1 MTARFRPKITLAETK
16 VDWHHPTHIRFG
28 PGRIKE
34 LPEVCWHL
42 GISAPLIVTD
52 RGVSRLPFVKSIIRL
67 NIEESIFTAVFSD
80 IFSEP
85 DFDTVKKGAEVLRQG
100 RHDGIIAI
108 GGGSALDAAKAIC
121 LAAAAGPSR
130 IWAFTSGGAGHA
142 VIHKTLIPIIAVPT
156 TAGTGSEVDANA
168 VIKDTVSS
176 RKISIFHPELMPKV
190 VIADP
195 ELTRRLIPFLTA
207 ATGMD
212 ALSHNIEALSSPVF
226 HPVLD
231 GVAMQGI
238 FYIKEGLLPAFYSGR
253 NIKARTYTM
262 AASIMGAIAFDK
274 GLGAGHAVSHAIG
287 GMFKV
292 HHGRVIGTLLPYVLM
307 MNRARIKD
315 KISRAAR
322 YLDLPGQNFTAFVN
336 WVTDLKIEMGMPA
349 NLKEL
354 GIRKQHIS
362 DIAQKA
368 LEDANIHTNP
378 VKMDAKKMEDL
389 LTHALKG

>member
-34 LPEVCWHL
+34 LPGVCWLL
-42 GISAPLIVTD
+42 GMSAPLIVTD
-52 RGVSRLPFVKSIIRL
+52 HGVSKLPFVKSIIRL
-67 NIEESIFTAVFSD
+67 NREESIFTAVFSD

-85 DFDTVKKGAEVLRQG
+85 DFDTVKKGAEALRKG
-100 RHDGIIAI
+100 NHDGIIAI

-121 LAAAAGPSR
+121 LAAAAGPAR
-130 IWAFTSGGAGHA
+130 IWEFTSGGPGHA
-142 VIHKTLIPIIAVPT
+142 VIHKTLMPIIAVPT

-168 VIKDTVSS
+168 VISDTVSS
-176 RKISIFHPELMPKV
+176 RKISIYHPELMPKV

-212 ALSHNIEALSSPVF
+212 ALSHNIEALSSQVF

-274 GLGAGHAVSHAIG
+274 GLGVGHAVSHAIG

-307 MNRARIKD
+307 LNQARIKD
-315 KISRAAR
+315 KMSRAAR
-322 YLDLPGQNFTAFVN
+322 YLDLPGHSFEAFVN

-354 GIRKQHIS
+354 GIRKRHIP

-378 VKMDAKKMEDL
+378 VKMDAKKLEAL
-389 LTHALKG
+389 LNHALTG

>member
-28 PGRIKE
+28 PGRVKE
-34 LPEVCWHL
+34 LPKVCWQL
-42 GISAPLIVTD
+42 GITAPLIVTD
-52 RGVSRLPFVKSIIRL
+52 RGVARLPFVKSVIGL
-67 NIEESIFTAVFSD
+67 NQKESIFTAIFSD
-80 IFSEP
+80 LFSEP

-108 GGGSALDAAKAIC
+108 GGGSAIDAAKAIC
-121 LAAAAGPSR
+121 LAAAAGPSG
-130 IWAFTSGGAGHA
+130 IWDFTYGRSAPG
-142 VIHKTLIPIIAVPT
+142 VIPKPLIPIIAVPT

-168 VIKDTVSS
+168 VISDLESS
-176 RKISIFHPELMPKV
+176 RKISIYHPDLMPRT

-274 GLGAGHAVSHAIG
+274 GLGTGHAVSHAIG

-292 HHGRVIGTLLPYVLM
+292 HHGRVIGTLLPYVLEF
-307 MNRARIKD
+307 NRPRIKE
-315 KISRAAR
+315 KMARAAR
-322 YLDLPGQNFTAFVN
+322 YLDLPGQDFTAFVN
-336 WVTDLKIEMGMPA
+336 WVTDLKIEMGLPA
-349 NLKEL
+349 NLSEL
-354 GIRKQHIS
+354 GIRNQHIP

-378 VKMDAKKMEDL
+378 VKMDAQKTMDL
-389 LTHALKG
+389 LKTALT

>member
-34 LPEVCWHL
+34 LPEVCWQL

-52 RGVSRLPFVKSIIRL
+52 QGVSKLPFVKSIIRW
-67 NIEESIFTAVFSD
+67 NKKESIFTAVFSD

-85 DFDTVKKGAEVLRQG
+85 DFDTVKKGAEVLIQG

-108 GGGSALDAAKAIC
+108 GGGSALDASKAIC

-130 IWAFTSGGAGHA
+130 IWAFTSGGHDHA
-142 VIHKTLIPIIAVPT
+142 VIHKTLIPIIAIPT

-168 VIKDTVSS
+168 VISDTISS
-176 RKISIFHPELMPKV
+176 RKISIYHPDLIPRV

-195 ELTRRLIPFLTA
+195 ELTRGLIPFLTA

-274 GLGAGHAVSHAIG
+274 GLGVGHAVSHAIG

-307 MNRARIKD
+307 LNRPRIKD
-315 KISRAAR
+315 KMSRAAR
-322 YLDLPGQNFTAFVN
+322 YLDLPGHSFEAFVN
-336 WVTDLKIEMGMPA
+336 WVADLKIEMGMPA

-354 GIRKQHIS
+354 GIRKRHIS

-378 VKMDAKKMEDL
+378 VKMDAKKLEDL
-389 LTHALKG
+389 LAQALKG

>member
-1 MTARFRPKITLAETK
+1 MNTRFRPKITLAETK
-16 VDWHHPTHIRFG
+16 ADWHHPTHIRFG

-34 LPEVCWHL
+34 LPGVCWLL
-42 GISAPLIVTD
+42 GMSAPLIVTD
-52 RGVSRLPFVKSIIRL
+52 HGVAKLPFVKSIIRW
-67 NIEESIFTAVFSD
+67 NMEESIFTAVFSH

-85 DFDTVKKGAEVLRQG
+85 DFDTVKKGAEALRKG
-100 RHDGIIAI
+100 NHDGIIAI

-130 IWAFTSGGAGHA
+130 IWEFTSGRPCHA
-142 VIHKTLIPIIAVPT
+142 PIHKTLIPIIAVPT

-168 VIKDTVSS
+168 VISDTISS

-226 HPVLD
+226 HPILD

-274 GLGAGHAVSHAIG
+274 GLGVGHAVSHAIG

-307 MNRARIKD
+307 LNRARIKD
-315 KISRAAR
+315 KMSRAAR
-322 YLDLPGQNFTAFVN
+322 YLDLPGHSFEAFVN
-336 WVTDLKIEMGMPA
+336 WVTGLKIEMGMPA

-354 GIRKQHIS
+354 GIRKRHIP

-378 VKMDAKKMEDL
+378 VKMDAKKLEDL

>member
-1 MTARFRPKITLAETK
+1 MNTRFRPKITLAETK

-28 PGRIKE
+28 PGRTKE
-34 LPEVCWHL
+34 LPEVCWQL

-67 NIEESIFTAVFSD
+67 NREESIFTAVFSD

-85 DFDTVKKGAEVLRQG
+85 DFDTVKKGAEALRKG
-100 RHDGIIAI
+100 NHDGIIAI

-130 IWAFTSGGAGHA
+130 IWEFTSGGPGHA

-176 RKISIFHPELMPKV
+176 RKISIYHPELMPKV

-274 GLGAGHAVSHAIG
+274 GLGVGHAVSHAIG

-307 MNRARIKD
+307 LNQARIKD
-315 KISRAAR
+315 KMSRAAR
-322 YLDLPGQNFTAFVN
+322 YLDLSGHSFEAFVN

-354 GIRKQHIS
+354 GIRKRHIP

-378 VKMDAKKMEDL
+378 VKMDGKKLEAL
-389 LTHALKG
+389 LNHALTG

>member
-28 PGRIKE
+28 PGRIRE
-34 LPEVCWHL
+34 LPEVCWDL
-42 GISAPLIVTD
+42 GISAPLMITD
-52 RGVSRLPFVKSIIRL
+52 HGVSKLPFIKSLIRL
-67 NIEESIFTAVFSD
+67 NREQSIFTTLFSD

-85 DFDTVKKGAEVLRQG
+85 DFDTVKKGAEVLIQG
-100 RHDGIIAI
+100 RHDGVIAI

-121 LAAAAGPSR
+121 LAAAVGPAR
-130 IWAFTSGGAGHA
+130 LWAFASGRSAPG
-142 VIHKTLIPIIAVPT
+142 VTPISLLPVIAVPT

-168 VIKDTVSS
+168 VISNPESS
-176 RKISIFHPELMPKV
+176 RKISIYHPDLMPRV

-195 ELTRRLIPFLTA
+195 ELTRGLIPFLTA

-238 FYIKEGLLPAFYSGR
+238 FYIKEGLLPAFHSGR

-274 GLGAGHAVSHAIG
+274 GLGAGHALSHAIG

-292 HHGRVIGTLLPYVLM
+292 HHGRVIGTLMPYVLM
-307 MNRARIKD
+307 MNRSMIKD
-315 KISRAAR
+315 KISQAAR
-322 YLDLPGQNFTAFVN
+322 YLDLPGQNFTSFVN
-336 WVTDLKIEMGMPA
+336 WVTDLKILMGLPA
-349 NLKEL
+349 NLTEL
-354 GIRKQHIS
+354 GIRKQHIPP
-362 DIAQKA
+362 IAQKA
-368 LEDANIHTNP
+368 LEDGNINTNP
-378 VKMDAKKMEDL
+378 VKMDARKLQSL

>member
-1 MTARFRPKITLAETK
+1 MTTRFRPKITLAETK

-34 LPEVCWHL
+34 LPEVCWQL

-52 RGVSRLPFVKSIIRL
+52 RGVSRLPFVRSIIRL
-67 NIEESIFTAVFSD
+67 NRKESLFTAIFSD

-100 RHDGIIAI
+100 SHDGIIAI

-130 IWAFTSGGAGHA
+130 IWDFTSGGAAPG
-142 VIHKTLIPIIAVPT
+142 VIRKTLIPIIAVPT

-168 VIKDTVSS
+168 VISDSISS
-176 RKISIFHPELMPKV
+176 RKISIYHPQLMPKV

-195 ELTRRLIPFLTA
+195 ELTRGLIPFLTA

-292 HHGRVIGTLLPYVLM
+292 HHGRVIGTLLPYVLI
-307 MNRARIKD
+307 MNRNRIKD
-315 KISRAAR
+315 KISQAAR
-322 YLDLPGQNFTAFVN
+322 YLDLPGHDFTTFLN
-336 WVTDLKIEMGMPA
+336 WVADLKIQMGIPA
-349 NLKEL
+349 NLTEL
-354 GIRKQHIS
+354 GIRKQHIP

-378 VKMDAKKMEDL
+378 VKMDAQKIQDL
-389 LTHALKG
+389 LTLALKG

>member
-1 MTARFRPKITLAETK
+1 MEPPHQYPVRT
-16 VDWHHPTHIRFG
+16 
-28 PGRIKE
+28 GRIKE
-34 LPEVCWHL
+34 LPEVCWQL

-52 RGVSRLPFVKSIIRL
+52 HGVSKLPFVKTIIRL
-67 NIEESIFTAVFSD
+67 NRKESIFTAMFSD

-100 RHDGIIAI
+100 SHDGIIAI
-108 GGGSALDAAKAIC
+108 GGGSALDAAKAIS

-130 IWAFTSGGAGHA
+130 IWEFTSGGTGPGIVQKA
-142 VIHKTLIPIIAVPT
+142 LIPVIAVPT

-168 VIKDTVSS
+168 VIKDNISS
-176 RKISIFHPELMPKV
+176 RKISIFHPDLMPKV

-274 GLGAGHAVSHAIG
+274 GLGAGHAISHAIG

-292 HHGRVIGTLLPYVLM
+292 HHGRVIGTLLPCVLM
-307 MNRARIKD
+307 LNRARIKD
-315 KISRAAR
+315 KMSRAAR
-322 YLDLPGQNFTAFVN
+322 YLDLPGQDFTAFVN

-349 NLKEL
+349 NLTEL
-354 GIRKQHIS
+354 GIRKQHIF

-378 VKMDAKKMEDL
+378 VKMDAKKIEDL

>member
-1 MTARFRPKITLAETK
+1 MTVRFRPKITLAETK

-34 LPEVCWHL
+34 LPEVCRHL

-52 RGVSRLPFVKSIIRL
+52 HGVSKLPFVKSIIRL
-67 NIEESIFTAVFSD
+67 NREESIFTALFSD

-85 DFDTVKKGAEVLRQG
+85 DFDTVTKGAEVLIQG

-108 GGGSALDAAKAIC
+108 GGGSALDAAKAIS
-121 LAAAAGPSR
+121 LASAAGPSR
-130 IWAFTSGGAGHA
+130 IWQFTSGGTSPD
-142 VIHKTLIPIIAVPT
+142 VIQKALIPVIAVPT

-168 VIKDTVSS
+168 VIKDNISS
-176 RKISIFHPELMPKV
+176 RKISIYHPDLMPGT

-195 ELTRRLIPFLTA
+195 ELTRSLIPFLTA

-238 FYIKEGLLPAFYSGR
+238 LYIKEGLLPAFYSGR

-287 GMFKV
+287 GMFKL
-292 HHGRVIGTLLPYVLM
+292 HHGRVIGTLLPYVLQL
-307 MNRARIKD
+307 NRARIKD
-315 KISRAAR
+315 KMSRAAR
-322 YLDLPGQNFTAFVN
+322 YLDLPGHDFAAFIN
-336 WVTDLKIEMGMPA
+336 WVTDLKIEMGIPA
-349 NLKEL
+349 NLSEL
-354 GIRKQHIS
+354 GIRKQHFPE
-362 DIAQKA
+362 IAQKA

-378 VKMDAKKMEDL
+378 VKMDVKKLEDL